1 MDAMLASDLAFVQ
14 FVAEL
19 GAASQKLLVV
29 MNRITYPGCAGDG
42 TGGMIDP
49 WLVKRHRHETLNEG
63 VVTVA
68 GHPAQLFYAAWRRLL
83 RRASLRVHRPCGRG
97 YATGTLRR

>member
-1 MDAMLASDLAFVQ
+1 MDAMLASDPAFVQ

-19 GAASQKLLVV
+19 GAASRKLLVV

-42 TGGMIDP
+42 TDGMITA

-63 VVTVA
+63 VRGGRWPIRPSCFTQPGVA
-68 GHPAQLFYAAWRRLL
+68 CYAVLPC
-83 RRASLRVHRPCGRG
+83 ASIAP
-97 YATGTLRR
+97 

>member
-19 GAASQKLLVV
+19 GAASRKLLVV

-49 WLVKRHRHETLNEG
+49 WLVKRRRHETLNEG
-63 VVTVA
+63 
-68 GHPAQLFYAAWRRLL
+68 
-83 RRASLRVHRPCGRG
+83 S
-97 YATGTLRR
+97 